1 MSVRIVTIQ
10 KIYVF
15 GQRLARTVENQVNVP
30 DSGTGGRVILL
41 FRFFFF
47 FNLVSLAFRGL
58 CTQYI
63 KNGICKERYNGKT
76 LD

>member
-1 MSVRIVTIQ
+1 MSVRIITIQ

-30 DSGTGGRVILL
+30 DSGTRGRVIIL
-41 FRFFFF
+41 FRCLFKK
-47 FNLVSLAFRGL
+47 NLVSLAFRGL
-58 CTQYI
+58 CTPYI

>member
-1 MSVRIVTIQ
+1 MSVRIITIQ

-47 FNLVSLAFRGL
+47 FL
-58 CTQYI
+58 I
-63 KNGICKERYNGKT
+63 
-76 LD
+76 